1 MMDTCQSKN
10 IVWTIILKL
19 SIEVNW
25 AFKWFILFVWKAQQ
39 FAVIFFTFVFHLFP
53 GWVLWLWQWRFTW
66 SYWNVWDH
74 DDTAE
79 RSITILSGTSVF
91 KVNLTALNRIE
102 VAHFALTFFLVVCS
116 IAKQFYG
123 HLKLSLLPFG
133 RQAEFECINS
143 KKKQKKKGYKNS
155 GVVSVKLC
163 QVLCFYLFSV
173 S

>member
-1 MMDTCQSKN
+1 MSI
-10 IVWTIILKL
+10 IVILKL
-19 SIEVNW
+19 SFEVNW
-25 AFKWFILFVWKAQQ
+25 AFKWFMLFVWKVQQ
-39 FAVIFFTFVFHLFP
+39 FAVIFFFFTFVFHLFP

-79 RSITILSGTSVF
+79 RSITILSGTILNVFQVF
-91 KVNLTALNRIE
+91 KVNLTALNRIQD
-102 VAHFALTFFLVVCS
+102 AHFALNFFLVSS
-116 IAKQFYG
+116 IAKQFYAF
-123 HLKLSLLPFG
+123 H